1 MRVETPITG
10 PEVRRVNQ
18 LPLLIA
24 ALLIGFLVMLA
35 GWRLL
40 SKEQPLAPSSGE
52 PGAVSVEDSRDG
64 GKPALLD
71 LAEKRLEVLNPE
83 PTPPAAPAPVPTT
96 GGEELFLDRQK
107 VERLQE
113 AAEQRQQMEASKLEL
128 LLSALVAPT
137 AAGIATAQPAAGT
150 IAPYPEAADASALGP
165 QVPALANAATQVS
178 PAQPAGGIL
187 RAGSIIPAI
196 LLTGIDSEL
205 PVQVVAQVGVPVY
218 DTATGNQV
226 LIPAGS
232 RLIGEYANGSVLGQE
247 RLAVSWQLLQRPTG
261 EPIPLGAMP
270 GVDGAGYA
278 GFSDR
283 VEERYWRSFVNATL
297 LGLISAGF
305 QQSAADT
312 QKLDTSGD
320 ERAAAAIGEQWN
332 ELGEEMVRSQM
343 ALGPRIR
350 IRPGYRF
357 NVMVT
362 RDLVFAGGDA
372 DVG

>member
-24 ALLIGFLVMLA
+24 AVLIGFLAMLA

-40 SKEQPLAPSSGE
+40 SKEPPSTASSGK

-71 LAEKRLEVLNPE
+71 LAEKQLDVFTPE
-83 PTPPAAPAPVPTT
+83 PTPPAAPAPVATA

-107 VERLQE
+107 VERLQQ

-137 AAGIATAQPAAGT
+137 TAGIVTPQAAAGT
-150 IAPYPEAADASALGP
+150 IASYPEAADASLLEP
-165 QVPALANAATQVS
+165 QVPDQANAATRMS
-178 PAQPAGGIL
+178 PAQPAAGIL

-218 DTATGNQV
+218 DTATGSQV

-232 RLIGEYANGSVLGQE
+232 RLIGDYANGSVLGQQ

-261 EPIPLGAMP
+261 ESIPLGAMP

-283 VEERYWRSFVNATL
+283 VEGRYWRSFANATL

-312 QKLDTSGD
+312 RKLDTSGD
-320 ERAAAAIGEQWN
+320 ERAAAAIGEQWS

>member
-24 ALLIGFLVMLA
+24 ALLIGFLAMLA

-40 SKEQPLAPSSGE
+40 SKEQPFAPSSGE

-71 LAEKRLEVLNPE
+71 LAEKRLEVFKLE

-96 GGEELFLDRQK
+96 GGEESFLDRQK
-107 VERLQE
+107 MERLQE

-137 AAGIATAQPAAGT
+137 AAGIATPQPAAAT
-150 IAPYPEAADASALGP
+150 IAPYPQAVDASALGP

-218 DTATGNQV
+218 DTATGSQV

-232 RLIGEYANGSVLGQE
+232 RLIGEYANGPVLGQE

-283 VEERYWRSFVNATL
+283 VEGRYWRSFANATL

-312 QKLDTSGD
+312 QTLDTSGE
-320 ERAAAAIGEQWN
+320 ERTAAAIGAQWN